1 MNSERSTT
9 ITAEMEW
16 EPGPGPRPP
25 LDRLYPTK
33 VEVNV
38 FVEMDGCDAGL
49 VNAIEEDLQEL
60 QRSLSEKLRHIQ
72 LQPTSIGD
80 DE

>member
-1 MNSERSTT
+1 MVD
-9 ITAEMEW
+9 MEW
-16 EPGPGPRPP
+16 EPVPGSSPQS
-25 LDRLYPTK
+25 DRLYPTK

-38 FVEMDGCDAGL
+38 VVEMDGCDPG
-49 VNAIEEDLQEL
+49 VVRAIEDDLKEL
-60 QRSLSEKLRHIQ
+60 QRSLSEKLRHIP